1 MMKPMKK
8 RVLAALLAILLCAS
22 CAACGSSETEAAP
35 VEEVIPEE
43 AAPAEEA
50 VPASEAWLSRPLNVL
65 DDKYRTY
72 YEVFVYSFYDSD
84 GDVAGVLN
92 GSCKATA
99 EEQAL
104 YASCNPDYINA
115 PSTPTTTWAAPPVTT
130 PETAARHRTKWATP

>member
-8 RVLAALLAILLCAS
+8 RVLAALLAMLLCAS
-22 CAACGSSETEAAP
+22 CAACGSPETEAAP

-43 AAPAEEA
+43 AAPALD
-50 VPASEAWLSRPLNVL
+50 AWLSRPLHVP
-65 DDKYRTY
+65 DDKCRTY
-72 YEVFVYSFYDSD
+72 YEVFVCSFYDSD
-84 GDVAGVLN
+84 GVIAGMLN
-92 GSCKATA
+92 GSRKATA

-130 PETAARHRTKWATP
+130 PETAARHRPKWATP

>member
-1 MMKPMKK
+1 MMKPIKK
-8 RVLAALLAILLCAS
+8 RALAALLAILLCAS

-35 VEEVIPEE
+35 
-43 AAPAEEA
+43 
-50 VPASEAWLSRPLNVL
+50 ASEAWLSRPLHVP

-84 GDVAGVLN
+84 GVVAGVLN
-92 GSCKATA
+92 GSRKATA

-115 PSTPTTTWAAPPVTT
+115 PSTPTTTWAAPP
-130 PETAARHRTKWATP
+130 PETAARHRPKWATP